1 MSKHTPGPWMASQNE
16 VISVASTAERVVI
29 TVNVVECETGAPI
42 PEQAIIDARLIAA
55 APDLLAALKT
65 CVFVVETLAHLRGM
79 EAELLPHAE
88 FARAAI
94 AKATGGAL

>member
-1 MSKHTPGPWMASQNE
+1 MSRHTQGPWVASQNE

-55 APDLLAALKT
+55 APELLAALQKADAW
-65 CVFVVETLAHLRGM
+65 VAQYHGM
-79 EAELLPHAE
+79 VGHDAASQSMSRVI
-88 FARAAI
+88 RAAI